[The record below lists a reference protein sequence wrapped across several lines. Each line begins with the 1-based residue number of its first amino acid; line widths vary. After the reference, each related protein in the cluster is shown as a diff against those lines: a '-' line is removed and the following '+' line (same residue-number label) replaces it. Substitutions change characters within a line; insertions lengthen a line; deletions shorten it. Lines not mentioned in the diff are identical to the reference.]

1 MLNLGCGSSFHEDW
15 ENYDLVPSAPSV
27 KPIDL
32 TKPLPFED
40 GTFDVVYSSHVLEH
54 IPRQRVPALLRE
66 MARILKPGGIL
77 RIVVPDLEGIIREY
91 LRQLDLAAAGD
102 RDAVARHEWMTIELL
117 DQLTRDF
124 SGGFMGR
131 YWMSRPLPARD
142 FIGQRLGREAGDW
155 IDRCDVTGSAPFTPQ
170 TVYDAELPAPE
181 TAMAFRQTGEN
192 HRWMY
197 DRVSLANILLSAG
210 FENPRRCAA
219 VESAIPEFKKYG
231 LDTESSG
238 EVRKPDSLF
247 MEAVRAQSA

>member
-1 MLNLGCGSSFHEDW
+1 MLNLGCGNSFHEDW

-27 KPIDL
+27 KAIDL
-32 TKPLPFED
+32 TKPLPFEE

-54 IPRQRVPALLRE
+54 IPRQRVPELLRE

-77 RIVVPDLEGIIREY
+77 RIVVPDLEGIVREY

-102 RDAVARHEWMTIELL
+102 AEAAARHEWMTIELV

-142 FIGQRLGREAGDW
+142 FIGQRLGREAADW
-155 IDRCDVTGSAPFTPQ
+155 IDRCDASGSAPFTPQ
-170 TVYDAELPAPE
+170 TIYDADMPTPE
-181 TAMAFRQTGEN
+181 AAMAFRQTGEN

-197 DRVSLANILLSAG
+197 DRVSLAKLLLGAG
-210 FENPRRCAA
+210 FENPRRCGAA
-219 VESAIPEFKKYG
+219 ESAIPEFHKYG
-231 LDTESSG
+231 LDTETSG

-247 MEAVRAQSA
+247 MEAARSRK